1 MNDLDLISYAA
12 SSNGALAPP
21 EAYVRS
27 LSNAGVTHIEGRF
40 QISTT
45 PTLKSSMQGISFGR
59 TKTTLAYFSMDID
72 PNLRKP

>member
-1 MNDLDLISYAA
+1 MNDLDLISYAT

-27 LSNAGVTHIEGRF
+27 RSNAGVTHIEGRF

-45 PTLKSSMQGISFGR
+45 PTLKSSMHGISLGAPRPRLHTSLF
-59 TKTTLAYFSMDID
+59 
-72 PNLRKP
+72 P